1 MSTVEFRNIVKK
13 FGALTVL
20 ESLDLRVEDG
30 EFLVLLGPS
39 GCGKTT
45 LLNILAG
52 LLEVNAGE
60 ILIDGKDVT
69 DLDPKD
75 RGLTMVFQSYA
86 LYPTK
91 TVRGNLKF
99 GLSARKISGDEIE
112 KRIGWAAK
120 LLQIDHL
127 LDRKPAQ
134 LSGGQRQRVAI
145 GRALVKQVGLFL
157 FDEPLSNLDAKLRT
171 EMRIEIKKLHERL
184 KSTVVYVTHDQV
196 EAMTM
201 ATKIAVM
208 NKGVIQQFGSPD
220 AIYDEPENVFVAD
233 FVGSPAMNILN
244 GVIRRVNGSAAASVD
259 NITFDLSG
267 YKWRETA
274 KDGQQVK
281 VGFRPEHF
289 VQAGEE
295 ATGKTLRLDLPVQFL
310 EKSGPDAIAFLVAAG
325 GTIAVR
331 VDARTAD
338 RYRRAPTVAVMLPLD
353 KINVFNAETGRRM

>member
-1 MSTVEFRNIVKK
+1 MSTVEFQSIVKK
-13 FGALTVL
+13 YGALTVL
-20 ESLDLRVEDG
+20 ERLDLRIEDG

-52 LLEVNAGE
+52 LLEVNAGT
-60 ILIDGKDVT
+60 ILVDGNDVT
-69 DLDPKD
+69 DLDPRD
-75 RGLTMVFQSYA
+75 RGLAMVFQSYA

-99 GLSARKISGDEIE
+99 GLSARKLSRDEIE
-112 KRIGWAAK
+112 RRIAWAGK

-127 LDRKPAQ
+127 FDRKPVQ

-171 EMRIEIKKLHERL
+171 EMRIEIKKLHNQL
-184 KSTVVYVTHDQV
+184 KNTVVYVTHDQV

-201 ATKIAVM
+201 ATRIAIM
-208 NKGVIQQFGSPD
+208 NKGVIQQIGSPD

-233 FVGSPAMNILN
+233 FIGSPSMNMLDARLSRTN
-244 GVIRRVNGSAAASVD
+244 GTFAAVVD
-259 NITFDLSG
+259 DMRFDLG
-267 YKWRETA
+267 AYKWRDAAEE
-274 KDGQQVK
+274 GQAVK

-289 VQAGEE
+289 VQSAED
-295 ATGKTLRLDLPVQFL
+295 ATGNTLRIELPVQFL
-310 EKSGPDAIAFLVAAG
+310 EKSGTDAIAFLSAAN

-338 RYRRAPTVAVMLPLD
+338 RYRREPTASVILPLE
-353 KINVFNAETGRRM
+353 KVNVFNAETGRRM